1 MDEMYDVSSSDM
13 QVYLPAS
20 MPYPKRARATKPNTN
35 VDVETVTPLDE
46 GEASLGNELELDVNP
61 EAIHEHELLEDDSLI
76 EGSEEVEVEY
86 VDDNGIP
93 VPEMAEEVVMEGD
106 YVEEYIEEPM
116 HEDDMAESLVALSR
130 SGEYRDKGGAEFVVD
145 NLERRRQPRIL
156 RRFTPQHQQYA
167 DQSYVDS
174 RHILV
179 DDYQPVASAG
189 RDTRFTPKYPVAVAR
204 RGLPSARSYPRGDW
218 REDQCKKLLVC
229 DVFESLP
236 EHKHEAFRK
245 LMDIM
250 GTSVPGYR
258 SPSKRKYPENSPGY
272 YPDTDP
278 ESLNTRQAQKNSRS
292 SNYGE
297 GRFAETPRFVVTSP
311 TSRSTRVLAMIPF
324 EEKVNTENAER
335 VDTADMPELI
345 QNDIHEGERSVDN
358 DVDEGGDVD
367 IETYEEDTSREQR
380 KTTLWL
386 DNKGRVLD
394 VVSGRGVTYPE
405 MREETFGCPELRVLP
420 HSKDG
425 QDERFCPSCRMTMK
439 RSIYYHHGRLIRKY
453 GRCDIFTPKRFPC
466 GSPGCHER
474 LGTLERLCEHMYQVH
489 RAPTDIKR
497 KVFENETQFEEFLRE
512 LESRGGNFRMS
523 RGNKTIKEGIV
534 QYFRCNRIFSIA
546 KDKALRI
553 VDDINAGTYEAI
565 KDITQ
570 PMDPFGKETSTK
582 PYLRTEEACTAF
594 FRKTYLNDGTIE
606 VRYCDY
612 HLHGDER
619 LRLPTA
625 IRNRIYEMT
634 KKRLPLPVIVMVL
647 QRECHR
653 FCMPGTALERRIMA
667 VTPREVQLVA
677 QSVQRRLD
685 SAMKRKRLN
694 EAAGHE
700 QNANGEERPEGEH
713 EREDHEAAENILEPA
728 EADDSHENLIE
739 MQEDDSGGSQET
751 ALDFSTEG
759 RGEGGELT
767 ELELAMLEEYERN
780 RGVILTDFQSLK
792 REENRKR
799 LCRERVRAKIY
810 TLGRAMRNIQFSDF
824 ECDLLIRSEQML
836 EGIVDMWNERMEA
849 SCKGNQKKQQLA
861 QAANDEL
868 PSNKRE
874 TSPLDNKKETGIS
887 TQRSSSTSD
896 VAVAGETPAAADSSE
911 PLEVDTA
918 NTSEEQQEP
927 VEGGATSEAS
937 PSDAATSS
945 AKASRSSRIRQRRTP
960 RAEKQVKEEY
970 PSHSPTPSS
979 SPPPQPAVSRLGRVI
994 KRRKILDV

>member
-1 MDEMYDVSSSDM
+1 
-13 QVYLPAS
+13 
-20 MPYPKRARATKPNTN
+20 MPYQKRSLTKSTAD
-35 VDVETVTPLDE
+35 DVAPVAPLGG
-46 GEASLGNELELDVNP
+46 GEASLGNELELDVNAD
-61 EAIHEHELLEDDSLI
+61 AIDEPELLEEDGLI
-76 EGSEEVEVEY
+76 EGAEEVELEY

-116 HEDDMAESLVALSR
+116 QEDDMAESLVALSR
-130 SGEYRDKGGAEFVVD
+130 SGEYRDKGGTEYVVD

-156 RRFTPQHQQYA
+156 RRFTTQHQFA
-167 DQSYVDS
+167 DQGYVES
-174 RHILV
+174 RHILL
-179 DDYQPVASAG
+179 DEYQPVASAG

-204 RGLPSARSYPRGDW
+204 RAMHSARIPFARSDW

-236 EHKHEAFRK
+236 EHKQEVFKK
-245 LMDIM
+245 LMEIM

-258 SPSKRKYPENSPGY
+258 SPSKRKYPENSPEKGNVSRLQGFY
-272 YPDTDP
+272 ADTDAD
-278 ESLNTRQAQKNSRS
+278 SISARHAQKSSRLS
-292 SNYGE
+292 SYVG
-297 GRFAETPRFVVTSP
+297 GRLTDAPRFVVTSP

-324 EEKVNTENAER
+324 EEKVNAENADR
-335 VDTADMPELI
+335 VDNADMPELI
-345 QNDIHEGERSVDN
+345 QNDVHEQERSVEN

-380 KTTLWL
+380 KGNLWL
-386 DNKGRVLD
+386 DSKGRVVD
-394 VVSGRGVTYPE
+394 VVPGRGVGYPG
-405 MREETFGCPELRVLP
+405 MREETFGCPELRVLS
-420 HSKDG
+420 HNKDG
-425 QDERFCPSCRMTMK
+425 QDERFCPSCKMTMK

-474 LGTLERLCEHMYQVH
+474 LGTLERLCEHMFQVH

-497 KVFENETQFEEFLRE
+497 KVFENEAQFEEFLRE

-685 SAMKRKRLN
+685 SASRRKRIN
-694 EAAGHE
+694 EISGNGR
-700 QNANGEERPEGEH
+700 NANGGERNEGEH
-713 EREDHEAAENILEPA
+713 AQDREDHEAAVNLLEPA
-728 EADDSHENLIE
+728 EADDSHENLLE
-739 MQEDDSGGSQET
+739 MQEDGGGIQES
-751 ALDFSTEG
+751 ALDFSSEG

-767 ELELAMLEEYERN
+767 ELELAMLEEYEQN
-780 RGVILTDFQSLK
+780 RGVILTDFQSIK

-836 EGIVDMWNERMEA
+836 ESIVELWNARMEA
-849 SCKGNQKKQQLA
+849 ACKGNQDKELLQLPKHELVSDKHGSA
-861 QAANDEL
+861 PHKDGSKEAA
-868 PSNKRE
+868 
-874 TSPLDNKKETGIS
+874 TSSQGRGSAEVVMVTD
-887 TQRSSSTSD
+887 SS
-896 VAVAGETPAAADSSE
+896 AVAASSE
-911 PLEVDTA
+911 PTDAENSTR
-918 NTSEEQQEP
+918 SEKHLEP
-927 VEGGATSEAS
+927 VEG
-937 PSDAATSS
+937 DAASETTPSAAPAS
-945 AKASRSSRIRQRRTP
+945 AKTMRSSRVRTRRVIRS
-960 RAEKQVKEEY
+960 EKQIKEEY

-979 SPPPQPAVSRLGRVI
+979 SPPAQLAVSRLGRVI
-994 KRRKILDV
+994 KRKKILDV